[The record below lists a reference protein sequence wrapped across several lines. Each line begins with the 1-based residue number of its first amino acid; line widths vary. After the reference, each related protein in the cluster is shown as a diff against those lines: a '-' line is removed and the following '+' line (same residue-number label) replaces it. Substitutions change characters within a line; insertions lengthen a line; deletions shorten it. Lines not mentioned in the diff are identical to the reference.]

1 MAGDRI
7 QQVSLPRAERDLVTA
22 EHLYLDLERF
32 GLCHGREDSP
42 RPAKAATWFSE
53 GRRVSQCGTGRR

>member
-7 QQVSLPRAERDLVTA
+7 QQVSLSRAERDLVTA

-32 GLCHGREDSP
+32 GLRHGRENSP
-42 RPAKAATWFSE
+42 RPAQAATWF
-53 GRRVSQCGTGRR
+53 